1 MSKSSWL
8 YEHNILKL
16 INGIF
21 YLLGDSRMEQSDQGR
36 SNEGFE
42 GSAAPPGGGGGFLDV
57 GRPVNNGHTYVYE
70 PDKSLSRY

>member
-1 MSKSSWL
+1 M
-8 YEHNILKL
+8 
-16 INGIF
+16 
-21 YLLGDSRMEQSDQGR
+21 LGDSRMEQSDQGR